1 MFSHIKWVTLRAT
14 FMAQRDGQLPP
25 YLGSTV
31 RGLLGHSLRKMVC
44 PTPKV
49 KCFTCELAATCD
61 YANYFVS
68 PKNAA
73 GSVNP
78 FVLHVRT
85 KGKTTWQKGDICEFD
100 ITLLGDTARSGVM
113 LMTQAI
119 QQIENLGWGAARIPF
134 QLIKIADATTN
145 RIIWCENHLWLKN
158 VQLHDLHCEEKS
170 TSFVFLHF
178 PAPLRLQKSKKL
190 LTAPSF
196 EDIIRAITRRVS
208 LISHAYAGYKLDWDN
223 EAMLS
228 EARKVSV
235 INSDWE
241 QTTFK
246 RYSMNQK
253 NNTLEVDTITGW
265 VCYEGDITP
274 FTPILEAGRL
284 LHIGRN
290 PTHGFGY
297 YTINYL

>member
-1 MFSHIKWVTLRAT
+1 MFSHIKWIRLRAT

-44 PTPKV
+44 PTPKI
-49 KCFTCELAATCD
+49 KCYACELAATCD

-68 PKNAA
+68 PKNVA

-78 FVLHVRT
+78 FVLNVLT
-85 KGKTTWQKGDICEFD
+85 KDKTIWNKGDICEFD
-100 ITLLGDTARSGVM
+100 ITLLGDAAHSGVT
-113 LMTQAI
+113 LITQAI

-134 QLIKIADATTN
+134 KLVKITDPTTN
-145 RIIWCENHLWLKN
+145 RMVWCKHQLWLKN
-158 VQLHDLHCEEKS
+158 VQIHELNGKERS

-178 PAPLRLQKSKKL
+178 SAPLRLQKSKQL

-196 EDIIRAITRRVS
+196 EDLIRASARRVG
-208 LISHAYAGYKLDWDN
+208 LISHAYAGYKLEWDS
-223 EAMLS
+223 EAMLA
-228 EARKVSV
+228 EARKVKV
-235 INSDWE
+235 VNSDWE
-241 QTTFK
+241 QAKFK

-253 NNTLEVDTITGW
+253 NKTLEVDTITGW
-265 VCYEGDITP
+265 ACYKGDITP

-297 YTINYL
+297 YTIDYL